1 MATEPTGLIPA
12 PLGGTP
18 PISFGGG
25 VPGGPAYDP
34 IERLPKGAQDR
45 LRALRQA
52 SLDRHAVTVPHE
64 ELRAASMARQSAQAA
79 LKRLTDHPH
88 QFGLG
93 LAQDHPS
100 VRLATKTL
108 RQAEDDFERLK
119 ARSEAKALAWQ
130 AASAASAN
138 VESWLKHGRPQNT
151 TLTDW
156 DGSAPQ
162 LVRGEKSVFDQIENR
177 RRRARELRADLARI
191 AASPYPSAY
200 CKTRIREQV
209 EILANQGTPS
219 ITNVVEHDREI
230 EWPTQEVRSEV
241 FSEPRALAFATVPAG
256 LALVA
261 FLCKPA
267 LLAALDK
274 MAMEESDDSV
284 ALTHEQRQLRTDE
297 VQRDLLAVEMEES
310 ALTWSAQ
317 EQNLPINFRSDLDP
331 RAILLVIMSTLAKPN
346 GQETTTPF
354 VFDVLYPGGGR

>member
-18 PISFGGG
+18 PISFGG

-274 MAMEESDDSV
+274 MAMEES
-284 ALTHEQRQLRTDE
+284 
-297 VQRDLLAVEMEES
+297 